1 MMCLL
6 WDKTAKHLLFPDTAC
21 TCLHRLSK
29 TEGSSKLTFRADQIW
44 TSSKTSKSVTLTQLL
59 QTAFL
64 PHGKLDQAA
73 SKWFLYSPVSSSWK
87 RSLKSN
93 QDKHCKYCAISS
105 HSCLQKKFL
114 SPYQTLH
121 FWKNSCCIFISVY
134 SKMKEITYERTVNLT
149 TVNKCK
155 DNKINI
161 LLTKIICVKVLLFI
175 NPLPHAAYVEYLL
188 KSCQLYV
195 LHSLLCFCNR

>member
-1 MMCLL
+1 MHMS
-6 WDKTAKHLLFPDTAC
+6 T
-21 TCLHRLSK
+21 
-29 TEGSSKLTFRADQIW
+29 Q
-44 TSSKTSKSVTLTQLL
+44 TLQDR
-59 QTAFL
+59 
-64 PHGKLDQAA
+64 GKLKAYIQSWPDMNQLQNKQVSYINTAIA
-73 SKWFLYSPVSSSWK
+73 DKPSCHMGNLTKLQVNGSRLYSPVSSSWK

-93 QDKHCKYCAISS
+93 QDKHCKYCAISP

-134 SKMKEITYERTVNLT
+134 SKMKDITYERTVNLT
-149 TVNKCK
+149 TVNECK